1 MHAADPKDRRA
12 AAHRVALRARILDA
26 ARRIVTREGIDAL
39 SMRKL
44 AEAIGYSPASLYLH
58 FESRDEIARAL
69 GREGFAQLLAHLEPF
84 GTIDD
89 ARERLHALAH
99 AYVAFG
105 RTHQEAYRL
114 MYMEPGEG
122 GRSGMHAA
130 GHAAGHAP
138 MREAAEPV
146 APAHPDDALACEE
159 TARVAD
165 LFADALEALA
175 AAGHLRRGADPAL
188 LARSLWA
195 MLHGVVALSLIGP
208 EFAREASLAPI
219 VDAALDGWLG
229 APMPEDEDAHA
240 RRDTPPPVD
249 VEKDVEKDAEKK
261 TQEGP
266 SSS

>member
-69 GREGFAQLLAHLEPF
+69 GREGFAQLLAYLEPSAK
-84 GTIDD
+84 IDD
-89 ARERLHALAH
+89 PRERLHALAH

-105 RTHQEAYRL
+105 STHRQAYRL
-114 MYMEPGEG
+114 MYLEPGEG
-122 GRSGMHAA
+122 GRSGAHAA
-130 GHAAGHAP
+130 GHTATRATAAPPILAEQHDALSCE
-138 MREAAEPV
+138 EAARMV
-146 APAHPDDALACEE
+146 
-159 TARVAD
+159 D
-165 LFADALEALA
+165 LFADTLEALA
-175 AAGHLRRGADPAL
+175 EAGYLRRGAQGDCAL
-188 LARSLWA
+188 RARALWA

-208 EFAREASLAPI
+208 GFAREASLASI

-229 APMPEDEDAHA
+229 AS
-240 RRDTPPPVD
+240 
-249 VEKDVEKDAEKK
+249 
-261 TQEGP
+261 G
-266 SSS
+266 